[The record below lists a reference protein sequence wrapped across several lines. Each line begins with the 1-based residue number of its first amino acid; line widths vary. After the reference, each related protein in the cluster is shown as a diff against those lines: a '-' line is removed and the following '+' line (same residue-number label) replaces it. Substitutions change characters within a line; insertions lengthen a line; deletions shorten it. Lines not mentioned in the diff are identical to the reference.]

1 MSAGWLTNKIGGFSF
16 LEYFEDDGRYE
27 MVGVKKASSSLF

>member
-1 MSAGWLTNKIGGFSF
+1 MPASWLTNKIGGFSF
-16 LEYFEDDGRYE
+16 LEDFEDDGRFE